1 MKYKVYQYLAFVSL
15 FLMLSSY
22 TLIKTQ
28 LRVFVMDDLG
38 NFRSGAKVSLYE
50 KIEDFNKDKPAH
62 GPVTTDEKGKAIFL
76 SLEKGPYYVEAI
88 DGDYSNDF
96 GAQRTDTLEV
106 GKVNKVNIIISK

>member
-1 MKYKVYQYLAFVSL
+1 MKYKIYQHLAFASL

-22 TLIKTQ
+22 TIIKTQ
-28 LRVFVMDDLG
+28 LRVFVIDDLG

-50 KIEDFNKDKPAH
+50 KIEDFNNNKPAH
-62 GPVTTDEKGKAIFL
+62 GPIITDNKGKAVFL

-96 GAQRTDTLEV
+96 GAHRTDTLEV